1 MCGRA
6 AGLPDRT
13 TASSGRQPQRPQYGG
28 YAAAMDTFLAIASR
42 REVRR
47 YAERPISEEVQRRI
61 LDAGRMAGSSRNR
74 QQRRFVAITD
84 RELLDRLADMVYT
97 PGNLRSAQ
105 LAVAVVIY
113 GKGPTSFDAGRA
125 AQNMLLA
132 AWNEGVGS
140 SPNGMPDRAAVG
152 EVLGV
157 AEDEEVATVLSFG
170 YPARPRRDPASR
182 SPEEWIAAADR
193 RPFEETVERL
203 GS

>member
-1 MCGRA
+1 
-6 AGLPDRT
+6 
-13 TASSGRQPQRPQYGG
+13 
-28 YAAAMDTFLAIASR
+28 MDTLLAIASR
-42 REVRR
+42 REVRG
-47 YAERPISEEVQRRI
+47 YAERPISEEGQRRI

-74 QQRRFVAITD
+74 QQRRFVAITA

-97 PGNLRSAQ
+97 PSNLRSAQ
-105 LAVAVVIY
+105 LAVAVVIH

-132 AWNEGVGS
+132 AWNDGVGS

-157 AEDEEVATVLSFG
+157 AEDEEVAIVLSFG

-182 SPEEWIAAADR
+182 SPEEWMAAADR
-193 RPFEETVERL
+193 RPFEETVEKL